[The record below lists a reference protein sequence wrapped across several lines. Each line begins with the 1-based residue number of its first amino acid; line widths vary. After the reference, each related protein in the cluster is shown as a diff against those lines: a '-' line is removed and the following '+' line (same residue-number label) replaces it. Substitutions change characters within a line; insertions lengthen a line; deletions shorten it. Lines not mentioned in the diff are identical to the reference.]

1 MTAAAAP
8 ARSSVDGPAQVWL
21 AHRASAL
28 LHLVVM
34 ACTGGLRSVMIAT
47 LWMEMGALRSAK
59 LNLVFFV
66 CILLLTLIVFVV
78 ETRLMFAILFVEME

>member
-1 MTAAAAP
+1 
-8 ARSSVDGPAQVWL
+8 
-21 AHRASAL
+21 
-28 LHLVVM
+28 
-34 ACTGGLRSVMIAT
+34 MIAT

-59 LNLVFFV
+59 LNLVLFV